1 MIEGPEAGGH
11 LGFSRKQLE
20 EKMDYDMEISEIL
33 KLVRAYEK
41 KRKGKYPLQ
50 SAAGSVIRRGQSMGL
65 CLERI

>member
-41 KRKGKYPLQ
+41 KGGKENTRC
-50 SAAGSVIRRGQSMGL
+50 SRRRDL
-65 CLERI
+65 